1 MQNWMCE
8 LEKSTF
14 LKEDPTSSRLLAL
27 LEENCS
33 GKPRSFPTCQPGL
46 LLALVLLKSAQFQ
59 DFSEGKFSFFPFS
72 PSYIFCFFI
81 LKNIYSSI
89 LRVCMCV
96 WCGGGVHMPG
106 KAQRSKCPLC
116 HSLCV
121 HMYTWILAKDQ
132 LWNPASNS
140 SCLQSSPT
148 PYKQQFS

>member
-46 LLALVLLKSAQFQ
+46 LLALVLLKSGQFQ

-96 WCGGGVHMPG
+96 WCGGGVHRQSPEEEVSPLSFSVC
-106 KAQRSKCPLC
+106 AYVHLNTSQR
-116 HSLCV
+116 
-121 HMYTWILAKDQ
+121 
-132 LWNPASNS
+132 
-140 SCLQSSPT
+140 PT
-148 PYKQQFS
+148 VEPSV